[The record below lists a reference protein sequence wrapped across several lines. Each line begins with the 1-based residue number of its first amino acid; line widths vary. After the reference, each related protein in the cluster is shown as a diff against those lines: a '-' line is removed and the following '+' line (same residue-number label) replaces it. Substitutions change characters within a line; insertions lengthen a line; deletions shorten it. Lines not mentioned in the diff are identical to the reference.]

1 MFTFFFKKSLNFP
14 MDSLIAFLT
23 ISTKILAES
32 PKIFRSKSEFFQKNS
47 SKRFSEQIECIFVNH
62 A

>member
-1 MFTFFFKKSLNFP
+1 

-32 PKIFRSKSEFFQKNS
+32 PKIFRSKSEFFRKNS